1 MSETLTIVM
10 NELPS
15 KGELTVLFSGQSQT
29 DKAHV
34 VGPNVLDYILIHYV
48 QSGKGELHMRD
59 TVYKL
64 KEGDSF
70 FIFPGELATYASDE
84 VDPWAYRWIAL
95 RGSHAEKLLA
105 DSGVGPHCPI
115 VRLTSYH
122 RLNRLFERVQTA
134 LQQGGFSGDLEA
146 EGYVRIA
153 LAEYSKA
160 HEHERVST
168 PEVRTEIERQI
179 EQAVR
184 YITLRYYSPISIE
197 SLAQQY
203 GYHRTY
209 FSKMFHEL
217 TGESPIQ
224 LLIRLRME
232 RARTLLLTTQLSIEQ
247 ISSSVGYADALYF
260 SKMFKRTFG
269 DSPTG
274 YRKQHQVLSTHTVH
288 IEDPQA

>member
-10 NELPS
+10 NESPS
-15 KGELTVLFSGQSQT
+15 KGEITVLFSGQSQT
-29 DKAHV
+29 DKAHT
-34 VGPNVLDYILIHYV
+34 VGPNMFDYILIHYV
-48 QSGKGELHMRD
+48 QSGKGQLQMRD
-59 TVYKL
+59 TTYQL
-64 KEGDSF
+64 QEGDSF
-70 FIFPGELATYASDE
+70 FIFPGELAFYASDDE
-84 VDPWAYRWIAL
+84 DPWAYRWIAL
-95 RGSHAEKLLA
+95 RGSQAEKLLA
-105 DSGVGPHCPI
+105 DSGIGPHRPI
-115 VRLTSYH
+115 VRPASYQ
-122 RLNRLFERVQTA
+122 RLNTLFERIQSS
-134 LQQGGFSGDLEA
+134 LEQGGFSGDLEA

-160 HEHERVST
+160 HEHERMSN

-184 YITLRYYSPISIE
+184 YITLRYYSSISIE
-197 SLAQQY
+197 QLAQQY

-209 FSKMFHEL
+209 FSKMFHEI

-269 DSPTG
+269 HSPTA
-274 YRKQHQVLSTHTVH
+274 YRKEYQVLHVDH
-288 IEDPQA
+288 